1 MQISKRFIKSL
12 LTSTGWWLG
21 VAISLVVHILV
32 TQMIS
37 AKSRIYLDYQADN
50 AQLAIQN
57 RVHSYLNVLGGLVAL
72 FDTRDHI
79 TRDQFHSYV
88 MKLHLEKSF
97 PGIISLN
104 YAQRVL
110 AQDKSEFEASVRTD
124 TSINPHGYPG
134 FSIKPPG
141 NRSEYQVLTYLEP
154 MEANLASFGLDFLS
168 NPRSAKW
175 FNVAR
180 DDGQAISSGRL
191 IHISGLHRYVGLAVR
206 IPVYRRG
213 ARLETVA
220 DRRAALIGSVGAG
233 YDIGKLMLGAVDE
246 NTLKHMRIRVFDTG
260 SSNDHLDQGTSN
272 LDHLLFDSAALPD
285 AEKTAVPPLASPDFF
300 TKRTTMTV
308 GRRVWE
314 IEFSGRKSA
323 ALDAFD
329 RYLPWAVLA
338 SGLIGSL
345 LLYSI
350 YYSLMSA
357 RRHAVELAREMTKDL
372 RNSEASLA
380 EAQHMAHLGG
390 WRLDPASGRMTWSA
404 ETYRILGVEQFADT
418 PLYEDFLRRV
428 HEDDRQR
435 IREGLDGVAASGA
448 EFDAE
453 HRIRQQDGSV
463 RWVHTVA
470 RMRHDDRDTLVRGIV
485 MDITERKQTMEALKR
500 SQELLRDLTAYQ
512 DRLKEDERKRIARE
526 IHDEL
531 GQTLLALRIDVS
543 MLDARTSKNHP
554 RLNQRVRDALQ
565 HIDAT
570 VKTIRTIINNLRP
583 AVLDLGLS
591 AAIEWQVKEF
601 RRRSG
606 IACDLVIEE
615 NELTIDNALAT
626 SLFRILQESLTNVIR
641 HANATQVRVE
651 LYRENGRL
659 VMKIT
664 DNGIGIPQ
672 DHRKT
677 ANAFGLVGVE
687 ERILALDGAF
697 TIDSEPGKGTT
708 LTVYIPLETAD
719 GSSVRQR
726 A

>member
-1 MQISKRFIKSL
+1 MQISRRFIKSL

-32 TQMIS
+32 TQMVG
-37 AKSRIYLDYQADN
+37 AKSRTYLDYQADN

-57 RVHSYLNVLGGLVAL
+57 RVESYLNVLAGLVAL
-72 FDTRDHI
+72 FNTGDHI

-88 MKLHLEKSF
+88 TKLHLEKSF

-124 TSINPHGYPG
+124 ISINPHGYPG
-134 FSIKPPG
+134 FAIKPPG
-141 NRSEYQVLTYLEP
+141 ARPEYQVLTYLEP
-154 MEANLASFGLDFLS
+154 MEPNLASFGLDFLS

-191 IHISGLHRYVGLAVR
+191 IHISGVHRYVGLAVR

-213 ARLETVA
+213 ARLKTVA

-233 YDIGKLMLGAVDE
+233 YDIGRLMLGAVDQ

-260 SSNDHLDQGTSN
+260 SSNEHLDQGTSS

-285 AEKTAVPPLASPDFF
+285 SEAAPVPSAASPDFF
-300 TKRTTMTV
+300 TKRTTMVV

-314 IEFSGRKSA
+314 IEFSAPKSG

-329 RYLPWAVLA
+329 RYLPWVVLA
-338 SGLIGSL
+338 SGLLGSL

-357 RRHAVELAREMTKDL
+357 RRHAVELARDMTKDL

-390 WRLDPASGRMTWSA
+390 WRLDPASGRMTWST
-404 ETYRILGVEQFADT
+404 ETYRILGVEYFADT

-435 IREGLDGVAASGA
+435 IRDGLDDVARSGT

-453 HRIRQQDGSV
+453 HRIRQHDGSV

-470 RMRHDDRDTLVRGIV
+470 RLRDDDHSPLVRGIV
-485 MDITERKQTMEALKR
+485 MDITERKQTVEALKR

-543 MLDARTSKNHP
+543 MLDARTNKNHP
-554 RLNQRVRDALQ
+554 RLNQRVRGALQ

-615 NELTIDNALAT
+615 NELAIDDALAT

-664 DNGIGIPQ
+664 DNGIGIPH
-672 DHRKT
+672 DHRKA

-697 TIDSEPGKGTT
+697 TIASEPGKGTT
-708 LTVYIPLETAD
+708 LTVYIPLETAT
-719 GSSVRQR
+719 GYARQR